1 MTEPYDAV
9 VIGAG
14 HNGLITAALLS
25 RAGMRVAVLER
36 SDHIGGA
43 TSTVEFAPGFKV
55 NPGAHWAGSLDASVI
70 HELGLDGQVSILP
83 AEPMVFAPT
92 PDGRA
97 LVFWQDLDPTLESIR
112 AFSPR
117 DADQWMPFNEL
128 LGHAAGLLNVL
139 YDDPPPSLPSV
150 ALRDLPGLA
159 RTGRYLKKLGKRQMM
174 EVLRVLPMSIADL
187 LDEWFE
193 SDIIKGTIG
202 TSGIVGIMQGPMAGG
217 TAAVMLHHELGGAMG
232 SPKGGL
238 GELAWALANI
248 LREQGG
254 DVRTEAPVQEI
265 LVRDGAVRGVVLED
279 GEEII
284 AGRVISSA
292 DPKHTFLQL
301 LDPTTL
307 PVEFVRSIEN
317 IRFRGACAKVHLAL
331 DGLPTFTAA
340 DDPAMLHGA
349 ISISPSIEYLERA
362 YDDAKYGAVS
372 AEPYLEAVIPSLS
385 DDSFAPAGKHVM
397 SVFVQYAPYHLASG
411 EWRSEQRAALGDAVV
426 RTLSKYAPGL
436 ESKILH
442 RDILTP
448 LDIEERFGMTEG
460 SINHGEL
467 ALDQFYFA
475 RPVAGCADY
484 RGPVSGLYLCGAGM
498 HGGGG
503 VNGVPGRNAARAV
516 LSDAK
521 QARGMRAKIGALV
534 SRS

>member
-1 MTEPYDAV
+1 M
-9 VIGAG
+9 
-14 HNGLITAALLS
+14 
-25 RAGMRVAVLER
+25 
-36 SDHIGGA
+36 
-43 TSTVEFAPGFKV
+43 
-55 NPGAHWAGSLDASVI
+55 
-70 HELGLDGQVSILP
+70 
-83 AEPMVFAPT
+83 
-92 PDGRA
+92 
-97 LVFWQDLDPTLESIR
+97 R

-117 DADQWMPFNEL
+117 DADHWMPFNEL
-128 LGHAAGLLNVL
+128 LEHSAGLLNVL
-139 YDDPPPSLPSV
+139 YDGVPPSLPSV
-150 ALRDLPGLA
+150 ALRDLPALA

-174 EVLRVLPMSIADL
+174 EVLRVLPMSVAEL

-193 SDIIKGTIG
+193 SDIVKGTVG
-202 TSGIVGIMQGPMAGG
+202 ASGIVGVMQGPMAAG
-217 TAAVMLHHELGGAMG
+217 TAAVMLHHELGGSMG
-232 SPKGGL
+232 SVKGGM
-238 GELAWALANI
+238 GELVWALANI
-248 LREQGG
+248 LREHGG

-265 LVRDGAVRGVVLED
+265 LVRNGAACGVVLEG

-292 DPKHTFLQL
+292 DPKRTFLHM

-307 PVEFVRSIEN
+307 DADFVRNVEN

-331 DGLPTFTAA
+331 DGLPTFAAA
-340 DDPAMLHGA
+340 DDPAMLRGA

-397 SVFVQYAPYHLASG
+397 SVFVQYAPYHLTNG
-411 EWRSEQRAALGDAVV
+411 EWDSEQRAALGDVVV
-426 RTLSKYAPGL
+426 RTLSKYAPDL

-467 ALDQFYFA
+467 ALDQSYFA
-475 RPVAGCADY
+475 RPVAGYADY
-484 RGPVSGLYLCGAGM
+484 RGPVPGLYLCGAGT

-503 VNGVPGRNAARAV
+503 VNGVPGRNAARVV

-521 QARGMRAKIGALV
+521 RARGLRAKIGALV
-534 SRS
+534 TRS